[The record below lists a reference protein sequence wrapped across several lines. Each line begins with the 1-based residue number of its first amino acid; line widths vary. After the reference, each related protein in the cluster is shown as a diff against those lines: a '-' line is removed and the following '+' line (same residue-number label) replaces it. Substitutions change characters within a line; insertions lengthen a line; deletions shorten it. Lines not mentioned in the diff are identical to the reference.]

1 MIPSA
6 EETGAGPPPSLPG
19 VPAPLIRISYRWTA
33 FPSRTS
39 GKRHVLEAKMV
50 WSPKYSSQGA
60 RRQSGGPA
68 HSLYRSAH
76 VFKIPCPGTIPG
88 VARGHAWLPGLG
100 LEHCGLAP
108 RSRGRYAAGAGR
120 GLGCCPLAHHQEV
133 QIWSQENPMC
143 PLEKL
148 MTRKANLGFQ
158 RVPTAQPGPHE
169 TAALPPG
176 GKSTH
181 STHTRPHAAGHAGR
195 SLHQASC
202 PQRGAHSQAAA
213 SRRGLPLCSRPW
225 PGRRDR
231 QAGGVG
237 RSSGP
242 LPPGPPRRAW
252 PSRKASCQRALQVT
266 ELVCLG
272 PRKTVAPAVLSRPK

>member
-1 MIPSA
+1 MR
-6 EETGAGPPPSLPG
+6 AGHDSQHRGDRGWLPPSLPG
-19 VPAPLIRISYRWTA
+19 VPAPLLRISYRWTA

-68 HSLYRSAH
+68 HSLCRSAH
-76 VFKIPCPGTIPG
+76 VFKIPRPRTIPG
-88 VARGHAWLPGLG
+88 VATGHAWLPGLG

-108 RSRGRYAAGAGR
+108 RSWGRYAARAGR

-158 RVPTAQPGPHE
+158 RVPTA
-169 TAALPPG
+169 
-176 GKSTH
+176 
-181 STHTRPHAAGHAGR
+181 
-195 SLHQASC
+195 
-202 PQRGAHSQAAA
+202 
-213 SRRGLPLCSRPW
+213 
-225 PGRRDR
+225 
-231 QAGGVG
+231 
-237 RSSGP
+237 
-242 LPPGPPRRAW
+242 
-252 PSRKASCQRALQVT
+252 
-266 ELVCLG
+266 
-272 PRKTVAPAVLSRPK
+272 